1 MALAAA
7 REAIQMAC
15 LDGGAQR
22 TGLVVGCTTG
32 GMVETEVL
40 LAAMHADPAL
50 RKAWPELIVHPLTSI
65 GDRLEETLGRFS
77 RVRTVSSACSSGA
90 TAVVV
95 AAGWLLHGEVDA
107 VVVVGT
113 EALSR
118 LTLAGFN
125 ALAAIDSQACRPFA
139 RGRRGTTLGEG
150 AGCLVIEGA
159 SRARARG
166 ARPIAELSGW
176 AMGSE
181 AHHITNPDPGGALV
195 GGLIGRALWRAG
207 LSASDVDYVN
217 AHGTATPANDAMEAA
232 ALANA
237 LGGEIDRIP
246 VSSSKGQIGHTL
258 GAAGAIEAAITAL
271 VVARRTLV
279 PTAGLDEPD
288 PALRLVHV
296 PNVGREVPAVRAA
309 LSNAFGFGGMAAVLV
324 FQPPDR
330 SAPATP
336 RPASEVVV
344 TGGASCERT
353 GPRSAAEVVV
363 TGGAAYGTMGLKGA
377 RECADLPSAAP
388 WVHAP
393 VNPDSF
399 LEVGRARRLDRAAR
413 LATVAVQHALRDA
426 GLAPR
431 SAGVVLSTAFGGV
444 DACAAFMHGV
454 LARGPRSAS
463 PAEFPNLVP
472 SSPIGHAS
480 IYLGMQGPSFAV
492 SDLATGGDCAFVQA
506 VGLIAAGDA
515 VQMVAG
521 SFEPRSEIVER
532 ALAPLFLQGLTQPG
546 ERGDLAVA
554 VVAESFSSATQRGAS
569 VLARVIQTVEWR
581 DDPRGALQA
590 VGPPRSPSARV
601 MFPRQDPL
609 ARTLLD
615 GTAWGGTP
623 SLVCAPAVAESE
635 ALGALAI
642 LVAAGCIAE
651 QRADEVLVVGRARGR
666 GFAVV
671 LAAP

>member
-1 MALAAA
+1 MTRRENPLWVTGLGLITPLGLGVEATWARLVRGERAFRPVTRFDCTGQRVALAACVEGVESPPGKAPSGWSRASAMALAAA

-237 LGGEIDRIP
+237 LGGEINRIP

-324 FQPPDR
+324 FQPPNR

-399 LEVGRARRLDRAAR
+399 LEVGRARRLESSCPAGHRGSAACPAGCRVGAAKRGRRPQHGVWRRRRLRGVHAWRACAR
-413 LATVAVQHALRDA
+413 PPLGQ
-426 GLAPR
+426 P
-431 SAGVVLSTAFGGV
+431 GGV
-444 DACAAFMHGV
+444 SES
-454 LARGPRSAS
+454 GPG
-463 PAEFPNLVP
+463 
-472 SSPIGHAS
+472 SPIGHAS
-480 IYLGMQGPSFAV
+480 MPWG
-492 SDLATGGDCAFVQA
+492 CK
-506 VGLIAAGDA
+506 GL
-515 VQMVAG
+515 
-521 SFEPRSEIVER
+521 
-532 ALAPLFLQGLTQPG
+532 
-546 ERGDLAVA
+546 
-554 VVAESFSSATQRGAS
+554 
-569 VLARVIQTVEWR
+569 
-581 DDPRGALQA
+581 
-590 VGPPRSPSARV
+590 RSPSRILRRGVIAPSFRLSRFRFPQSPVPWCPESQPSASSGTRASSARI
-601 MFPRQDPL
+601 PL
-609 ARTLLD
+609 
-615 GTAWGGTP
+615 P
-623 SLVCAPAVAESE
+623 CCA
-635 ALGALAI
+635 I
-642 LVAAGCIAE
+642 
-651 QRADEVLVVGRARGR
+651 
-666 GFAVV
+666 
-671 LAAP
+671 